1 MSATTDAM
9 SQGAVL
15 LYNNMSPAQPI
26 KLAAAPIMKGARMP
40 LERAPRREHTAAIT
54 DMGSVIRPAAP
65 GE

>member
-26 KLAAAPIMKGARMP
+26 KLAAAPHDGGG
-40 LERAPRREHTAAIT
+40 RASCQAFDAADGWLGGVGGFET
-54 DMGSVIRPAAP
+54 RTMEVSDR
-65 GE
+65 